1 MSRVQILIPQA
12 SSSTRSPAHNVITA
26 RFYVLFAVLM
36 VILVPAEFVLGSRAH
51 LHRMGQQLIDAWPA
65 LSLMGACVFY
75 VRWRPLPKIVDAA
88 QIVLVS
94 CLTFYVMGVLIHVA
108 GRSPFGLADRQ
119 LADLDS
125 TLHFHTASVVAQIAR
140 LRFLHLVLAIVYG
153 TTGLMV
159 IAAAIV
165 PAVLGRA
172 EYSYRFILTI
182 IFAVIMTALLFYRW
196 PAVGPWTVEGFAP
209 SLDQATVAA
218 YLTRLRSDL
227 PVMDMKSVA
236 IVSFPSFHT
245 VMAIASA
252 RALHCI
258 RSTRWFTWTLAA
270 LICASTITTGW
281 HYGVDVLGGLAVA
294 LVSIAMADRILRV
307 PRAA

>member
-1 MSRVQILIPQA
+1 MSQLQISAPQVR
-12 SSSTRSPAHNVITA
+12 SSHGSLAHNAVAA
-26 RFYVLFAVLM
+26 RFYAIFAVLM
-36 VILVPAEFVLGSRAH
+36 VILVPGEFFMGSRLH

-88 QIVLVS
+88 QLVLVS

-108 GRSPFGLADRQ
+108 GRSPFGLVDRQ
-119 LADLDS
+119 LANLDS
-125 TLHFHTASVVAQIAR
+125 AAHFHTVAVVREIAR
-140 LRFLHLVLAIVYG
+140 FRVLHLLLAIIYG
-153 TTGLMV
+153 TTGVMV
-159 IAAAIV
+159 IGAAIV

-196 PAVGPWTVEGFAP
+196 PAVGPWTVEGFSP
-209 SLDQATVAA
+209 SLDQAAVGE
-218 YLTRLRSDL
+218 YLARLRSEL
-227 PVMDMKSVA
+227 PVMDMKSIA

-252 RALHCI
+252 RALHFV
-258 RSTRWFTWTLAA
+258 RSTRWFTWSLAA
-270 LICASTITTGW
+270 LICVSTITTGW
-281 HYGVDVLGGLAVA
+281 HYGVDVFAGLVVAV
-294 LVSIAMADRILRV
+294 VSIAMADRVLRM
-307 PRAA
+307 PAAA